1 MKIAVTKDINIDSQ
15 QDLLL
20 KMMTLHLHRF
30 NARSRD
36 DSAAWSRI
44 YLSAWDAAVH
54 LTGVVAVEMSRPEYG
69 RLLDL
74 AVGFMQE
81 RVLRMS
87 VRDVDQLKQRLV
99 EIMAECVGPAAVC
112 MC

>member
-1 MKIAVTKDINIDSQ
+1 
-15 QDLLL
+15 
-20 KMMTLHLHRF
+20 
-30 NARSRD
+30 
-36 DSAAWSRI
+36 
-44 YLSAWDAAVH
+44 
-54 LTGVVAVEMSRPEYG
+54 MSRPEYG